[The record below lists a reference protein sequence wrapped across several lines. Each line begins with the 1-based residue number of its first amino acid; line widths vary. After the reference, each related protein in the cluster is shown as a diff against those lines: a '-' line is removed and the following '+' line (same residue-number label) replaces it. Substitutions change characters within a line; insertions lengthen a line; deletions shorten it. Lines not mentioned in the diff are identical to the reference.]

1 MSTESYFDRMINV
14 RYIIPLK
21 IIIEA
26 FIGVGLY
33 TLFNRGEDLT
43 VVYTYVGNTI
53 SYSLIAC
60 FMFTIGDYVF
70 YIGSRIYRR
79 LTNKSEAE
87 TQ

>member
-1 MSTESYFDRMINV
+1 MSVKSYFDRMINV

-21 IIIEA
+21 IVIGA
-26 FIGVGLY
+26 FIGVGMY

-43 VVYTYVGNTI
+43 VVYTYVGNTV
-53 SYSLIAC
+53 SYSIIAC

-79 LTNKSEAE
+79 LATSEDE
-87 TQ
+87 QE